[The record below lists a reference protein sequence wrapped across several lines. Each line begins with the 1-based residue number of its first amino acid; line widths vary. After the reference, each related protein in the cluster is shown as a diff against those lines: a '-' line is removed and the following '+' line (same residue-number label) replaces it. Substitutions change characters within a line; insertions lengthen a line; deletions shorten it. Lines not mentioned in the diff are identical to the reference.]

1 MIWIWNPN
9 DSSKT
14 RKHDSKS
21 SWFRFSLMAWFTA
34 AIWIESRRG
43 TENIYAVL
51 HQRSISIQHEHMC
64 EVLGAQQVFVKHPQ
78 LLIHSK
84 QSWCSHSSQKTEGTA
99 IKQRNTAAK
108 AQMLFPIEILP
119 FVVSGT
125 GPWQTPLE
133 SDNSECLQVED
144 GTFQY
149 ISLHTT
155 KLQNRR
161 DKRGE
166 HAFSTILCLALTSKS
181 LLIHLATS
189 PTLPFGQLR
198 LRWLPAQN
206 HTVTMYPW
214 AVSSP
219 KQDLQCS
226 RKSNW
231 IEDRAFAILP
241 EHYQSVLQNPCQ
253 KEQCEKTYLLSLNV
267 FWKPNSFEFQAT
279 CTNHPK
285 SVHLIS
291 WKCLQYI
298 ILLSEERL

>member
-1 MIWIWNPN
+1 MDRISARHREYLRCASPAQHQHPTWAHVWSSGGSASIRKASSANNP
-9 DSSKT
+9 
-14 RKHDSKS
+14 
-21 SWFRFSLMAWFTA
+21 L
-34 AIWIESRRG
+34 E
-43 TENIYAVL
+43 TE
-51 HQRSISIQHEHMC
+51 
-64 EVLGAQQVFVKHPQ
+64 
-78 LLIHSK
+78 LIGIDWPC
-84 QSWCSHSSQKTEGTA
+84 SWCSRSSKKNRRDCHGPPLNKGFQ
-99 IKQRNTAAK
+99 AAK

-144 GTFQY
+144 GTF
-149 ISLHTT
+149 HTT
-155 KLQNRR
+155 KLQNQR

-189 PTLPFGQLR
+189 PTLPFGQLG

-214 AVSSP
+214 AVSNP

-226 RKSNW
+226 QKSNW
-231 IEDRAFAILP
+231 IEDGAFAILP

-253 KEQCEKTYLLSLNV
+253 KEQCEKTYLWMHFGNPIALG
-267 FWKPNSFEFQAT
+267 FKQHAPTTQKA
-279 CTNHPK
+279 CT
-285 SVHLIS
+285 
-291 WKCLQYI
+291 
-298 ILLSEERL
+298 

>member
-1 MIWIWNPN
+1 
-9 DSSKT
+9 
-14 RKHDSKS
+14 
-21 SWFRFSLMAWFTA
+21 MAWFTA
-34 AIWIESRRG
+34 AIWIESRRA

-78 LLIHSK
+78 LTIHSK
-84 QSWCSHSSQKTEGTA
+84 QSWCSRSSQKTEGTA

-144 GTFQY
+144 GTF
-149 ISLHTT
+149 HTT
-155 KLQNRR
+155 KLQNHR

-214 AVSSP
+214 AVSNP

-231 IEDRAFAILP
+231 IEDRAFAFLP

-253 KEQCEKTYLLSLNV
+253 KEQCEKTYLWMHFGNPIALGFRQHAPTPNQLKMLNTFV
-267 FWKPNSFEFQAT
+267 GRT
-279 CTNHPK
+279 
-285 SVHLIS
+285 LIINCE
-291 WKCLQYI
+291 KEA
-298 ILLSEERL
+298 LLLRC